1 MLFFFQIKEFNRKKN
16 ERDKAYEDMV
26 LKQKRDKEIEI
37 GKVRASQQ
45 ASQDL
50 QAAKDELNM
59 LRIQDQV
66 ILLIFSYKLLGG
78 I

>member
-1 MLFFFQIKEFNRKKN
+1 M
-16 ERDKAYEDMV
+16 M

-37 GKVRASQQ
+37 AKVRASQQ

-59 LRIQDQV
+59 LRVQDQV
-66 ILLIFSYKLLGG
+66 ILLIFSFKLLGG
-78 I
+78 IW